1 MLLAPPPKK
10 KLSLLLNLPCN
21 AAVVTMCVLQV
32 SGEER
37 PVPVRVRHDQR
48 GLYSQPLLHV
58 QVADIGIGRLT
69 DR

>member
-1 MLLAPPPKK
+1 M
-10 KLSLLLNLPCN
+10 SLLLKILCN
-21 AAVVTMCVLQV
+21 EAVGTMCMLQV

-58 QVADIGIGRLT
+58 QVADRGIGRLT